1 VSREERRSPSRFVG
15 AVRNAGLA
23 RSALL
28 AAVTILV
35 LLAIATDGIPLLRGP
50 APYPPEWQWAYRD
63 GPSSGRLLL
72 ALAAAGGLLGL
83 LALSGSAWARRGPR
97 RAALLLLPAA
107 TALGLL
113 FQLGLL
119 DLEPAG
125 AFPTLLARTV
135 SRTHTSYFTVAV
147 SPEARDPLEFLR
159 RHASLLSTFRTAAKH
174 AATHPPGPVLYYRGL
189 LAVCEASPGLTGL
202 LLRSLPENG
211 EPPGLPA
218 APAARA
224 AALLGALLLG
234 LLGAATGLPVAW
246 LAARLAGDTLAGV
259 RAGVLWSLLPG
270 PALFVPQFDQAL
282 ALPVTLAAALL
293 VAALGAERLLRALLP
308 AVIAGLVG
316 GIALFVSYGSAAFL
330 LLGGLVA
337 LALDRRP
344 RWRGLLLCGLAAATA
359 LGLFAASAILGH
371 EPLLAAR
378 TALAIHRE
386 VYTRPRSYGLW
397 LVFNPLD
404 LALFLGVPVTLL
416 GLARLRSALGG
427 PHDGPAGAAPRMTL
441 ALAGGLALLVLSGV
455 TRGEVGRIWMPLMPL
470 LLVSALA
477 RPAGVDGEAASPGS
491 GPALL
496 LGILL
501 AALCVTLRVHWVL

>member
-1 VSREERRSPSRFVG
+1 MSPEQGRPRSRFLG
-15 AVRNAGLA
+15 AVHLAGPA

-28 AAVTILV
+28 AAATILV
-35 LLAIATDGIPLLRGP
+35 LLAIATDAIPLLRGP
-50 APYPPEWQWAYRD
+50 APYPPEWQWAYRESP
-63 GPSSGRLLL
+63 GSGRLLP
-72 ALAAAGGLLGL
+72 ALAAAAGLLGL

-107 TALGLL
+107 AALGWL

-125 AFPTLLARTV
+125 ALPTLLARTV
-135 SRTHTSYFTVAV
+135 SRTHTSYYTVAV
-147 SPEARDPLEFLR
+147 SPEARDPWELLR
-159 RHASLLSTFRTAAKH
+159 RYASLLPTFRSAAKH

-189 LAVCEASPGLTGL
+189 VALCEASPPLTAL
-202 LLRSLPENG
+202 LLRSLPEDR
-211 EPPGLPA
+211 EPK

-259 RAGVLWSLLPG
+259 RVGVLWSLLPG

-282 ALPVTLAAALL
+282 TLPVTLAAALL
-293 VAALGAERLLRALLP
+293 IGALGADTLARALLP
-308 AVIAGLVG
+308 ALTAGLLG
-316 GIALFVSYGSAAFL
+316 GIALFLSYGSGAFL
-330 LLGGLVA
+330 LLGGLAA
-337 LALDRRP
+337 LALDRYP
-344 RWRGLLLCGLAAATA
+344 RWRGLLLCGLAASTA
-359 LGLFAASAILGH
+359 LGLLALSAMVGY
-371 EPLLAAR
+371 EPLRAAA

-386 VYTRPRSYGLW
+386 VYTRPRSYALW
-397 LVFNPLD
+397 LLFNPLD

-416 GLARLRSALGG
+416 GLSRLRSALGG
-427 PHDGPAGAAPRMTL
+427 PPAGPAGAGGRLTL
-441 ALAGGLALLVLSGV
+441 AMAGGLSLLVLSGV

-477 RPAGVDGEAASPGS
+477 RPAGVDGETAGPGRS
-491 GPALL
+491 LALL
-496 LGILL
+496 LGLLL
-501 AALCVTLRVHWVL
+501 AALCITMRVFWAL

>member
-1 VSREERRSPSRFVG
+1 VSREEGRSRSGSVG
-15 AVRNAGLA
+15 AAGNAGLA

-28 AAVTILV
+28 AAITIIV
-35 LLAIATDGIPLLRGP
+35 LLAIATDAVPLLRGP
-50 APYPPEWQWAYRD
+50 APYPPEWQWAYRE
-63 GPSSGRLLL
+63 GPPSGRLLL

-83 LALSGSAWARRGPR
+83 LALSGSAGARRAPR

-107 TALGLL
+107 TALGWL

-147 SPEARDPLEFLR
+147 SPEARDPVEFLR
-159 RHASLLSTFRTAAKH
+159 RHASLLPTFRTAAKH

-189 LAVCEASPGLTGL
+189 LAVCEASPSLTGL
-202 LLRSLPENG
+202 LLRFLPENG
-211 EPPGLPA
+211 EPGVPA

-293 VAALGAERLLRALLP
+293 VSALGAERLPRALLP

-344 RWRGLLLCGLAAATA
+344 RWRGLLLCGIAAATA

-371 EPLLAAR
+371 EPLRAAR

-386 VYTRPRSYGLW
+386 VYTRPRSYPLW
-397 LVFNPLD
+397 LLFNPLD

-441 ALAGGLALLVLSGV
+441 ALAAGLGLLLLSGV

-477 RPAGVDGEAASPGS
+477 RPAGVDGEAASPGL

-501 AALCVTLRVHWVL
+501 AALCVTLRAHWVL

>member
-1 VSREERRSPSRFVG
+1 LKSGG
-15 AVRNAGLA
+15 AG
-23 RSALL
+23 SALL
-28 AAVTILV
+28 AAASALV
-35 LLAIATDGIPLLRGP
+35 LAAIVTDAVPLLRGP
-50 APYPPEWQWAYRD
+50 APYPPEWQWAYRESA
-63 GPSSGRLLL
+63 SSGRLLSP
-72 ALAAAGGLLGL
+72 LAAAGGLLGL

-97 RAALLLLPAA
+97 RAAVLLLGAA
-107 TALGLL
+107 IVLGWL
-113 FQLGLL
+113 FTLGLL

-147 SPEARDPLEFLR
+147 SPEARDPQEFLR
-159 RHASLLSTFRTAAKH
+159 RHASLLPTFRTAAKH

-189 LAVCEASPGLTGL
+189 VALCEASPRLTAL
-202 LLRSLPENG
+202 LLRSLPEDG
-211 EPPGLPA
+211 DPPGAPT

-224 AALLGALLLG
+224 AALLGALLLC
-234 LLGAATGLPVAW
+234 LFSAATGGPVAW

-259 RAGVLWSLLPG
+259 RVGVLWSVLPG

-293 VAALGAERLLRALLP
+293 VSALGADRLAPALGS
-308 AVIAGLVG
+308 AVIAGLLG

-330 LLGGLVA
+330 LLGGLSA
-337 LALDRRP
+337 LALAPRP
-344 RWRGLLLCGLAAATA
+344 RWRGLALCGLAAATA
-359 LGLFAASAILGH
+359 LGVLVVSAILGH
-371 EPLLAAR
+371 EPLRAAA

-397 LVFNPLD
+397 LLFNPLD

-416 GLARLRSALGG
+416 GLARLRSALAG
-427 PHDGPAGAAPRMTL
+427 PHSGAAGAADRMTL
-441 ALAGGLALLVLSGV
+441 ALAAGLGLLVLSGV
-455 TRGEVGRIWMPLMPL
+455 TRGEVGRIWVPLMPL

-477 RPAGVDGEAASPGS
+477 RPAGVDGLTASPGRR
-491 GPALL
+491 PALL

-501 AALCVTLRVHWVL
+501 AALCVTMRVYWVL